1 VASTARMPTM
11 NVRSVIDMNK
21 PPTTL
26 QQISAL
32 EQERATLLAKATGVL
47 TLSAAERQR
56 LKDIRSEIDRLWV
69 QRRAEQ
75 FAGDRTDWRR
85 STERQRP

>member
-1 VASTARMPTM
+1 
-11 NVRSVIDMNK
+11 MNK

-26 QQISAL
+26 QQIGAL
-32 EQERATLLAKATGVL
+32 ETERAALLAKATGVE
-47 TLSAAERQR
+47 TLSPAEQQR
-56 LKDIRSEIDRLWV
+56 LKDIRSQIDRLWV

-85 STERQRP
+85 STERQSR